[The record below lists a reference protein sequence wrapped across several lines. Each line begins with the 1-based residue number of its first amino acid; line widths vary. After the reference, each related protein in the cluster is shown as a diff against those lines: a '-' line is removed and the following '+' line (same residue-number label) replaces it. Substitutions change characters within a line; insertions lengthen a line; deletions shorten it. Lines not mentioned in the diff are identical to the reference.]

1 MIKNRSGT
9 IYALKSL
16 GFYGK
21 DLKRRPMKNR
31 RSATWFMVILL
42 TVTML
47 FALAACSKASKP
59 MSQPLPDIVW
69 PNPPEIPRIRFVNAV
84 SRPED
89 LQIRPGLFKRFWGY
103 LVGKNEISMVA
114 PYGVETDSAGR
125 LYVVDSF
132 LRTVHV
138 FDIGENAFYPFP
150 AGKAK
155 LVSPIDIAI
164 DEVRGKIYLSDSKQ
178 GVVKIFENAG
188 KQFVGEIGRGLLTRP
203 TGITVNKKTSELLVV
218 DTRSAH
224 IFRYD
229 LNDRHLKGKFG
240 GKGTAPGTLNF
251 PTNIYAAE
259 DGTILVSDSL
269 NFRIQTFSS
278 AGEFLGGFGSAGNS
292 PGYFSR
298 PRGVAVD
305 SDGNIY
311 VVDGLFDNVQIFDR
325 QFRLLMAF
333 GKPGHGY
340 GEFWLPAGIFI
351 DSNDLIYVSDYY
363 NKRVQIFQY
372 LKGDAIIKK

>member
-1 MIKNRSGT
+1 
-9 IYALKSL
+9 
-16 GFYGK
+16 
-21 DLKRRPMKNR
+21 MKNR
-31 RSATWFMVILL
+31 NSVRWFVVILL
-42 TVTML
+42 TVTLL
-47 FALAACSKASKP
+47 FALAACSKGRMP
-59 MSQPLPDIVW
+59 TGDPLPDIVW
-69 PNPPEIPRIRFVNAV
+69 PNPPEIPRIQFVNAV

-103 LVGKNEISMVA
+103 LVGKNDISMVA

-138 FDIGENAFYPFP
+138 FDVKKNAFYPFA
-150 AGKAK
+150 AGQAK

-164 DEVRGKIYLSDSKQ
+164 DDASGKIYLSDSKQ
-178 GVVKIFENAG
+178 GVVKIFKSAG
-188 KQFVGEIGRGLLTRP
+188 KQFVGEIGKGLLARP
-203 TGITVNKKTSELLVV
+203 TGITVNKMTSELLVV
-218 DTRSAH
+218 DTLSAYV
-224 IFRYD
+224 FRFD
-229 LNDRHLKGKFG
+229 LADHKLKGKFG
-240 GKGTAPGTLNF
+240 GSGKAEGQFHF
-251 PTNIYAAE
+251 PTHIFVNR
-259 DGTILVSDSL
+259 DGIIFATDSL
-269 NFRIQTFSS
+269 NFRIQ
-278 AGEFLGGFGSAGNS
+278 EFTPDGKFLRRFGSAGNS

-333 GKPGHGY
+333 GKSGHGY
-340 GEFWLPAGIFI
+340 GEFWLPTGIFI
-351 DSNDLIYVSDYY
+351 DANDLIYVSDYY

>member
-1 MIKNRSGT
+1 
-9 IYALKSL
+9 
-16 GFYGK
+16 
-21 DLKRRPMKNR
+21 
-31 RSATWFMVILL
+31 MVILL

-47 FALAACSKASKP
+47 FALAACSTGGRTTSE
-59 MSQPLPDIVW
+59 PLPDMVW
-69 PNPPEIPRIRFVNAV
+69 PNPPEIPRIRFVKTV

-89 LQIRPGLFKRFWGY
+89 LRIRPGLFKRFWGY
-103 LVGKNEISMVA
+103 LIGQNETSMVA

-138 FDIGENAFYPFP
+138 FDVGNNAFYPFP
-150 AGKAK
+150 AGQAK

-164 DEVRGKIYLSDSKQ
+164 DDAGGKIYLSDSKQ
-178 GVVKIFENAG
+178 GVIKIFERAG
-188 KQFVGEIGRGLLTRP
+188 KQFVGEIGKGLLARP

-229 LNDRHLKGKFG
+229 LHDRHLKGKFG
-240 GKGTAPGTLNF
+240 GKGSAPGRLNF

-259 DGTILVSDSL
+259 DGTIFVSDSL
-269 NFRIQTFSS
+269 NFRIQTFSP
-278 AGEFLGGFGSAGNS
+278 AGEFLGGFGSAGDS

-298 PRGVAVD
+298 PRGVALD
-305 SDGNIY
+305 SEGNIY

-333 GKPGHGY
+333 GRSGHGY
-340 GEFWLPAGIFI
+340 GQFWLPSGIFI
-351 DSNDLIYVSDYY
+351 DANDLIYVSDYY